1 MGYGQNLKKALKEKN
16 MTVKELSRLSK
27 INSSTLYTC
36 INRDS
41 SIRYDMAL
49 PIANILGIDI
59 NLICKDNPFR
69 GEEEMPSLL
78 WEAGG
83 LLTDKNKK
91 GYIDNQL
98 LPVLKL
104 YDYKDYPQIYRLLA
118 NYFVLN
124 NTGREQIFDILEGV
138 KLRHTDKDR
147 SEASKSL
154 KKQY

>member
-1 MGYGQNLKKALKEKN
+1 
-16 MTVKELSRLSK
+16 
-27 INSSTLYTC
+27 
-36 INRDS
+36 
-41 SIRYDMAL
+41 
-49 PIANILGIDI
+49 
-59 NLICKDNPFR
+59 
-69 GEEEMPSLL
+69 MPSLL

-147 SEASKSL
+147 SEALKSL